1 MRDYPR
7 LAASAD
13 MTELVQRV
21 WGSFLGQCVRRFL
34 AMSGIDR
41 CLMLSSQ
48 AFTALIPLLILAAT
62 FAPADRADVI
72 SQSIIRRFA
81 LEGDSAD
88 SVKTLFTVPSGV
100 ENSLSAF
107 SLLLLIASG
116 TSFTRRLQTMYRTAW
131 EEDKVRV
138 RSGLYAALGLFT
150 LLAEVLILYGIRAL
164 VRQLPLSW
172 LLTLPLS
179 LVTGVVLWTS
189 IPYLLLNRVVHWR
202 RLLAGGL
209 VSSIGSAVYALATTI
224 YMPGLVE
231 RYTNEFGLFGIT
243 MAMIGW
249 LLASAGILVASAAI
263 GAEFDH
269 SQAAWVLAV
278 KTRFRLEDP
287 TLERRV
293 PSAAEQ
299 AAGLTTDDLRLLVR
313 VLLNWLILTAGV
325 WVATAIVPN
334 INVPGGFV
342 TYLAVS
348 LLLGLVNAVIGILPR
363 LVPLPFTVVTLGLSA
378 LVINTVLLIVTATIT
393 PNLEV
398 GGLGAALLGALVIS
412 VVTAALEFLT
422 RPIRDLT

>member
-1 MRDYPR
+1 MRDHPPLR
-7 LAASAD
+7 ASED
-13 MTELVQRV
+13 ITELVQRV
-21 WGSFLGQCVRRFL
+21 WGSFLGRCVRRFL

-62 FAPADRADVI
+62 LAPADRAEVI
-72 SQSIIRRFA
+72 SQSIIRRFG

-88 SVKTLFTVPSGV
+88 AVTTLFTVPSGV
-100 ENSLSAF
+100 ESSLSAF

-131 EEDKVRV
+131 EEEKARV

-150 LLAEVLILYGIRAL
+150 LLAEVLILYGARTL
-164 VRQLPLSW
+164 VRQLPLNW
-172 LLTLPLS
+172 LITLPLS
-179 LVTGVVLWTS
+179 LVTGVALWTS

-202 RLLAGGL
+202 RLLAGGI
-209 VSSIGSAVYALATTI
+209 VASIGTAVYALATTI

-243 MAMIGW
+243 IAMVGW

-269 SQAAWVLAV
+269 SQARWVLAL

-287 TLERRV
+287 ALERPV
-293 PSAAEQ
+293 PSLAEQ

-313 VLLNWLILTAGV
+313 VLLNWLILAAGV
-325 WVATAIVPN
+325 WVATAVVPN
-334 INVPGGFV
+334 IDVPGGFV

-378 LVINTVLLIVTATIT
+378 LVINTVLLVVTATIT

-398 GGLGAALLGALVIS
+398 GSLWAALLGALVIS
-412 VVTAALEFLT
+412 VVTTTLEILT